1 MTQAIDIDNLI
12 YLDTITLDNVL
23 HILQNRLYNK
33 KIYTDLGSVLISIN
47 PYEYFTGKNDIYAF
61 DNESH
66 YREAHLWKTMKHI
79 YHRLFDDVLQ
89 KPNQSIIVSGESG
102 SGKTETVKQIIHFLQ
117 HNTQSNELMSKI
129 EASGHVLE
137 CFGNAATSRNNNSSR
152 FGKFIEVAYTSSH
165 GCCGMKTTIYLLEKT
180 RLFCH
185 NPAEQF
191 HVFSKTTGEIEILLQ
206 NAGFDA
212 TSQSTFVLRL
222 YELVKSFMS
231 ANKYDPSFMPS
242 FLSKKKTVIG
252 DEVIERTYEAN
263 EFIEMRNT
271 LVMKLYETL
280 FHWIVDTM
288 NTLYTTMTTTE
299 SIIYT
304 NNPSRTL
311 GILDIFGFENLEYNH
326 LEQLMI
332 NYTNEILQ
340 QLLNTIVI
348 ADRATLYQSEGIVD
362 DCPYVSPI
370 FQIQLI
376 DTIFDDIN
384 EECMLPQ
391 GNIRGCM
398 MKLKKKNMPGFI
410 TNKISAHEK
419 FTVQHYAGDIEYTT
433 SEFMERNMDRSNN
446 EIDQYINDLFN
457 KTPKRRGSV
466 VGKVKMNSITTQYRN
481 NVREFITKMNACEL
495 HFIKCIKPN
504 ALAVPLEFDDTIV
517 RTQLEYNGILQ
528 FIHILKQGFSH
539 HIPHDTFKI
548 NFGRYIQP
556 DDVIKYLDTTI
567 DEKDI
572 KYSAVYGRTCVFLTD
587 EYYDALS
594 KRKYVACLDAISR
607 ISGVYIRYKTKRF
620 IMYKKAAYYLQHI
633 WKRHIGRTR
642 CRIFILRHICFNRY
656 YKQLEFI
663 IQQEQD
669 VQEQDVQEQDVQEQ
683 DAQEHTQSIRQP
695 ILNPMYDPL
704 IHPDPNKLAEDLA
717 LCRRQ
722 LAIREAEE
730 KQYIACISQLKR
742 ERDILLQQIAYLRNE
757 CKKGWFHRFFNN

>member
-1 MTQAIDIDNLI
+1 MTQAIDNLI
-12 YLDTITLDNVL
+12 YLDEITIDNVL
-23 HILQNRLYNK
+23 HILQTRLYNK

-47 PYEYFTGKNDIYAF
+47 PYEYFTGNNDIYAF

-66 YREAHLWKTMKHI
+66 YCEAHLWKTMKHI

-117 HNTQSNELMSKI
+117 HNTKSNELMSKI
-129 EASGHVLE
+129 EASGHLLE
-137 CFGNAATSRNNNSSR
+137 CFGNAVTSRNNNSSR
-152 FGKFIEVAYTSSH
+152 FGKFIEVDYTSSH

-191 HVFSKTTGEIEILLQ
+191 HVFSKTIGEIEILLQ

-212 TSQSTFVLRL
+212 TSQSTFVLRT
-222 YELVKSFMS
+222 YELVKYFMQT
-231 ANKYDPSFMPS
+231 NKYDPSFMPG

-252 DEVIERTYEAN
+252 DEVIERVYEPN
-263 EFIEMRNT
+263 EFIEIRNT

-288 NTLYTTMTTTE
+288 NTLYTVD
-299 SIIYT
+299 SVNV
-304 NNPSRTL
+304 NNARRTL
-311 GILDIFGFENLEYNH
+311 GILDIFGFENLEHNH

-340 QLLNTIVI
+340 QLLNTIVV

-362 DCPYVSPI
+362 DCHYVPPM

-391 GNIRGCM
+391 GNERSFM
-398 MKLKKKNMPGFI
+398 MNLKKKNMPGFI

-419 FTVQHYAGDIEYTT
+419 FTVQHYAGEIEYTT
-433 SEFMERNMDRSNN
+433 NEFMERNMDRSNN
-446 EIDQYINDLFN
+446 EIDQYINELFN

-466 VGKVKMNSITTQYRN
+466 IGKVKMNSITTQYRN
-481 NVREFITKMNACEL
+481 NVREFITKMNVCEL

-504 ALAVPLEFDDTIV
+504 AIAAPLEFDDTIV

-539 HIPHDTFKI
+539 HITHDTFKL
-548 NFGRYIQP
+548 NFGRYILP
-556 DDVIKYLDTTI
+556 TDTIKYPDTNK
-567 DEKDI
+567 KDI
-572 KYSAVYGRTCVFLTD
+572 KYSAICGRTCIFLTD
-587 EYYDALS
+587 EYYDTLS
-594 KRKYVACLDAISR
+594 KRKYIAYVDAISR
-607 ISGVYIRYKTKRF
+607 ISGFYIRCKTKRF
-620 IMYKKAAYYLQHI
+620 VTYKKSAFYLQHV
-633 WKRHIGRTR
+633 WKKHMGRTF
-642 CRIFILRHICFNRY
+642 CRMFILRYVYLKRY
-656 YKQLEFI
+656 YKQRESV

-669 VQEQDVQEQDVQEQ
+669 LQEQDLQEQDLQEQ
-683 DAQEHTQSIRQP
+683 P
-695 ILNPMYDPL
+695 ISNTIYDPL
-704 IHPDPNKLAEDLA
+704 IHPDPIKLAEDLA
-717 LCRRQ
+717 LCRRE
-722 LAIREAEE
+722 LAIREVEE
-730 KQYIACISQLKR
+730 KQYISCISQLKK

>member
-1 MTQAIDIDNLI
+1 MTQAIDNLI
-12 YLDTITLDNVL
+12 HLDAITIDNVL
-23 HILQNRLYNK
+23 HILQNRLYTK

-47 PYEYFTGKNDIYAF
+47 PYEYFTGENDIYAF

-66 YREAHLWKTMKHI
+66 YREAHLWKTMNHI
-79 YHRLFDDVLQ
+79 YQRLFDDVLQ

-117 HNTQSNELMSKI
+117 HNTKSNELMSKI
-129 EASGHVLE
+129 EASGHLLE

-152 FGKFIEVAYTSSH
+152 FGKFIEVFYTSSR

-185 NPAEQF
+185 NPVEQF
-191 HVFSKTTGEIEILLQ
+191 HVFSKTTDEILILLQ

-212 TSQSTFVLRL
+212 TSQSTFVVRV
-222 YELVKSFMS
+222 YELVKSFMV
-231 ANKYDPSFMPS
+231 ANKYDPSFMPH
-242 FLSKKKTVIG
+242 FLSKKKTIIG
-252 DEVIERTYEAN
+252 DEVIERMYEPN
-263 EFIEMRNT
+263 EFIEIRNT

-288 NTLYTTMTTTE
+288 NTLYITME
-299 SIIYT
+299 SGIPT
-304 NNPSRTL
+304 NNL
-311 GILDIFGFENLEYNH
+311 GILDIFGFENLEHNH

-362 DCPYVSPI
+362 DCNYVSPM
-370 FQIQLI
+370 FQITLI

-391 GNIRGCM
+391 GNIRGYM
-398 MKLKKKNMPGFI
+398 MKLVKKNMTGFI

-433 SEFMERNMDRSNN
+433 NEFMERNMDRSNN
-446 EIDQYINDLFN
+446 EIDQYINELFK

-481 NVREFITKMNACEL
+481 NVREFIAKMNTCEL

-504 ALAVPLEFDDTIV
+504 ALAAPLEFDDTIV

-539 HIPHDTFKI
+539 HIPHETFKI
-548 NFGRYIQP
+548 NFDRYIEP
-556 DDVIKYLDTTI
+556 CDVIKYLDTTI
-567 DEKDI
+567 NEKDI
-572 KYSAVYGRTCVFLTD
+572 KYSAVYGRTCIFLTD
-587 EYYDALS
+587 EYYDILS
-594 KRKYVACLDAISR
+594 KRKYVAYLDAISR
-607 ISGVYIRYKTKRF
+607 ISGFYIRCKTKQF
-620 IMYKKAAYYLQHI
+620 KTYKKAACYLQYV
-633 WKRHIGRTR
+633 WKRHMGRTH
-642 CRIFILRHICFNRY
+642 CKMFILRHIYSKRY
-656 YKQLEFI
+656 YKQQDESIIQQQQDLQEQQQDLQQQQQDLQQQQEQEFI
-663 IQQEQD
+663 IQQQ
-669 VQEQDVQEQDVQEQ
+669 QEP
-683 DAQEHTQSIRQP
+683 P
-695 ILNPMYDPL
+695 ISSPIYDPL

-717 LCRRQ
+717 LCRRE

-730 KQYIACISQLKR
+730 KQYIACISQLKK
-742 ERDILLQQIAYLRNE
+742 ERDILLQQISYLRNE